1 MRKLKIVAILGA
13 LSGLLL
19 VSGCSSQID
28 EDAKKVAKFKC
39 EYDAVSAKMVQDP
52 SNLASYQA
60 ELNKLAAQ
68 EEAMTQLTKKYRD
81 NASPDEQQKFKQAL
95 LKAISEGCGK

>member
-1 MRKLKIVAILGA
+1 MRKLKSITILGT

-28 EDAKKVAKFKC
+28 DDAKKVAKFKC
-39 EYDAVSAKMVQDP
+39 ESDAVTAKMMQDP
-52 SNLASYQA
+52 ANSAAYQADLMKLAS
-60 ELNKLAAQ
+60 Q

-81 NASPDEQQKFKQAL
+81 NSSPAEQEKFKQAL
-95 LKAISEGCGK
+95 VKAIGEGCTK